1 MKENKECKIVQDLL
15 PNYIDGLLNN
25 ESKEYVEKH
34 LEECKECTNILTNM
48 KENIKTNDTKIEKRE
63 VNYLKKFKNK
73 MRILKTILL
82 IIIIIIILVIGRRII
97 IVTNLANKA
106 ENVKNLNNYYAR
118 TEGIFGEE
126 YRFNECYY
134 KDGNYIVKMVSYS
147 EKEGKKEIIFYKNGN
162 EQLLLTDSEFGKK
175 ISRETS
181 ITAITP
187 LPYYNGN
194 EAICMALAYGVEKT
208 NLGEIECYVLKDK
221 GQEQYIDKDTG
232 LLVKQINRA
241 SNTVTDYKY
250 EFGAVKDE
258 DIQLPDL
265 SEYENIES

>member
-25 ESKEYVEKH
+25 ETKEYVEKH
-34 LEECKECTNILTNM
+34 LEGCKDCTNILTNM
-48 KENIKTNDTKIEKRE
+48 KESIKTNDTKIEKRE

-73 MRILKTILL
+73 MSILKTILF

-134 KDGNYIVKMVSYS
+134 KDGNYIVKMVAYS
-147 EKEGKKEIIFYKNGN
+147 EKEGKKEIIFY
-162 EQLLLTDSEFGKK
+162 L
-175 ISRETS
+175 
-181 ITAITP
+181 
-187 LPYYNGN
+187 
-194 EAICMALAYGVEKT
+194 
-208 NLGEIECYVLKDK
+208 
-221 GQEQYIDKDTG
+221 
-232 LLVKQINRA
+232 
-241 SNTVTDYKY
+241 
-250 EFGAVKDE
+250 
-258 DIQLPDL
+258 
-265 SEYENIES
+265 